1 MKIIIVKNGHAQAL
15 SFQMAS
21 LCFALLAF
29 VLCIVIAGL
38 GGVYTWTKA
47 SNDNLLTQEGLRN
60 WQQALGDQKLGLAF
74 MRQETERHLDALTLR
89 LAELQGRITR
99 LDAIGERLA
108 MRANLDDGEFDF
120 SEATAIGGPSEPQ
133 ELALLYAKPALIE
146 TIDQLALQ
154 IDNRETQLDLLDSL
168 LASRTLYSDS
178 FVAGRPVEKGWLS
191 SRYGHRID
199 PFNGKTAWHGGI
211 DFAGKHGERIL
222 SMAAGVVT
230 YTGSRGGYG
239 LLVEVS
245 HGNGY
250 VTRYGHNNSID
261 VKVGDVVERGQS
273 LARMGSSGRSTGP
286 HVHVEVLKNG
296 RTEDPAKYINRE
308 SIAIQSGFEQ

>member
-15 SFQMAS
+15 SFQIS
-21 LCFALLAF
+21 GLSFVFLTLLLF
-29 VLCIVIAGL
+29 VVIVGIS
-38 GGVYTWTKA
+38 GVYGWTRA
-47 SNDNLLTQEGLRN
+47 SHDNLLTQEGLRN
-60 WQQALGDQKLGLAF
+60 WQKALGDQKLGLAS
-74 MRQETERHLDALTLR
+74 MRQDTERDLDALTLR

-108 MRANLDDGEFDF
+108 MRANLNDGEFDF
-120 SEATAIGGPSEPQ
+120 SDAPALGGPSESQ
-133 ELALLYAKPALIE
+133 ELALLYSKPALIE
-146 TIDQLALQ
+146 TIDQFALQ
-154 IDNRETQLDLLDSL
+154 VANRERQLDLLDSL
-168 LASRTLYSDS
+168 LTSRTIYSDS

-191 SRYGHRID
+191 SRYGSRVD
-199 PFNGKTAWHGGI
+199 PFNGKTAWHGGV

-250 VTRYGHNNSID
+250 VTRYGHNSTID
-261 VKVGDVVERGQS
+261 VHVGDVVDRGQS

-296 RTEDPAKYINRE
+296 RAEDPIKYINRE
-308 SIAIQSGFEQ
+308 SIASQEVFK